1 MNHAGHED
9 MPVDDD
15 VSVERSYVD
24 WPDGTE
30 ISSVEQLAA
39 LLERE
44 LTTSM
49 TGSTEH

>member
-1 MNHAGHED
+1 

-15 VSVERSYVD
+15 VSVERSDVD

-39 LLERE
+39 LLERDVDA
-44 LTTSM
+44 SM
-49 TGSTEH
+49 TGSTER